1 MKLPQ
6 SKRPKILNDPIYG
19 FITIPGELLQL
30 IDHPWFQRLRRIKQ
44 LGLTDLVYPGALNT
58 RFHHVIGAMHLMTQA
73 IDVLRQKG
81 HEISEEESFG
91 ARVAILLHDIGH
103 GPFSHTLEHSLIEG
117 TDHEAIGAWVMDELN
132 KQYDGLL
139 SMGIA
144 IFRDE
149 YPKRF
154 LHQLVSGQLDMDRLD
169 YLNRDSFYTGVSEGI
184 VGNERIIKML
194 EVKDDRLVVEEKGI
208 YSVEK
213 FLVARRLMY
222 WQVYLHKTV
231 VAAEMMLVEILKR
244 AKYLVSNGESVFCAP
259 HMERFLSGNVQ
270 MGDMQTLEDFMLLDD
285 HDIMSA
291 VKVWMGHTDPIL
303 SKLSYDLIHRNTF
316 RIELRNIPFSEN
328 EMVEFRRAHAKK
340 LNVSE
345 QDAMHFVLTGK
356 LANNAYDPRHEQ
368 IGILY
373 KNGTLEDIGEASDN
387 LNIHALSNTVEKYFL
402 AVARAEQ

>member
-1 MKLPQ
+1 VKLPQ
-6 SKRPKILNDPIYG
+6 SERPKILNDPIYG
-19 FITIPGELLQL
+19 FITIRAELLRL

-44 LGLTDLVYPGALNT
+44 LGLTHLVYPGALNT

-81 HEISEEESFG
+81 HEITDEESFG

-117 TDHEAIGAWVMDELN
+117 MDHEAIGAWVMDELN
-132 KQYDGLL
+132 QQFNGSLTT
-139 SMGIA
+139 GIA
-144 IFRDE
+144 IFRDQH
-149 YPKRF
+149 PKGF

-208 YSVEK
+208 YSIEK

-244 AKYLVSNGESVFCAP
+244 AKFLVSEGQDVFAAP
-259 HMERFLSGNVQ
+259 HFHRFLVGNAK
-270 MGDMQTLEDFMLLDD
+270 MGDADTLADFMLLDD
-285 HDIMSA
+285 HDVMCA
-291 VKVWMGHTDPIL
+291 VKVWMKHPDPVL
-303 SKLSYDLIHRNTF
+303 SRLSSDLIHRKTF
-316 RIELRNIPFSEN
+316 RIQLRNMPFSDN
-328 EMVEFRRAHAKK
+328 EMIEHRQSFAQRFGIDQADAK
-340 LNVSE
+340 
-345 QDAMHFVLTGK
+345 HFVLTGK
-356 LANNAYDPRHEQ
+356 LANSAYDLKHEQ
-368 IGILY
+368 IGILF
-373 KNGTLEDIGEASDN
+373 KNGELEDISEASDN
-387 LNIHALSNTVEKYFL
+387 LNIHALSTEVEKYYL
-402 AVARAEQ
+402 AVARN